1 MSETTEGIPA
11 PEPEPTPTP
20 APAPEPTPGTGAPEP
35 DAPEQTPEDE
45 QKAARDKEDRRIAQ
59 LRARLGAAER
69 EREAQRAEL
78 EVYRRQAQQ
87 QAPTEET
94 PEQQYQRVRAQ
105 IRGEVEAQLRQ
116 EAFHAQGNA
125 AFPDW
130 RQRCDDLMAMGADPG
145 LAQLLIEMPEG
156 VRVAASLASDP
167 DALERIANLRTER
180 ARAVALGKY
189 AATVEDTPPAR
200 LASAPRQIT
209 QAPAPVRPVTGR
221 ANPQVNE
228 YRLTAQ
234 QLVDKYS
241 REAMEARRS
250 R

>member
-1 MSETTEGIPA
+1 MSETTEGQPA

-35 DAPEQTPEDE
+35 EAPEQTPEE
-45 QKAARDKEDRRIAQ
+45 QKDARDKEDRRIAQ

-87 QAPTEET
+87 QAPAEET

-130 RQRCDDLMAMGADPG
+130 RQRCDDLMAMGADAG

-200 LASAPRQIT
+200 LASAPRQISA
-209 QAPAPVRPVTGR
+209 APAPVRPVTGR

-228 YRLTAQ
+228 YRLSGQ
-234 QLVDKYS
+234 QLVEKYS

>member
-1 MSETTEGIPA
+1 MSETTEGTPA

-20 APAPEPTPGTGAPEP
+20 APAPKPTPGTGAPEP
-35 DAPEQTPEDE
+35 EAPEQTSEDE

-78 EVYRRQAQQ
+78 EFYRRQAQQ
-87 QAPTEET
+87 QVPAEET
-94 PEQQYQRVRAQ
+94 PEQRYQRERAQ

-130 RQRCDDLMAMGADPG
+130 RQRCDDLMAMGADAG
-145 LAQLLIEMPEG
+145 LAQLLIEMLEG

-167 DALERIANLRTER
+167 DALERIANLRIER

-189 AATVEDTPPAR
+189 AATVEDTPPSR

-228 YRLTAQ
+228 YRLSGQ
-234 QLVDKYS
+234 QLVEKYS
-241 REAMEARRS
+241 REAMEARR